1 MGETISVSQLSVEII
16 FNVKGGRMLHKL
28 RGTSPHAPPS
38 SMFGGLLLLREAF
51 RVSSDRK
58 SGESEAKQGGGMV
71 LGRALRPGDLEFW
84 HNTAH
89 KGRSL

>member
-1 MGETISVSQLSVEII
+1 MGETISVSQLSVER
-16 FNVKGGRMLHKL
+16 FFHVGGRMLHKL